1 MKKATILFLILIILP
16 FYVISQTIED
26 IDYISPFNN
35 ELSAI
40 KKGNQWA
47 FINTEGS
54 IVINF
59 RDDLVSTKTNK
70 ANYPIFKNNR
80 CLISKK
86 KDGISYFGYI
96 DKTGKTIVEPRFLN
110 ATNFDNN
117 IAFALEL
124 MREDIGKNKLNKQV
138 YYYKYFEVLINTDGK
153 ITKYLEPDNPTY
165 IALDKTELSVPP
177 KIISKLLSS
186 KVFAIQSKTKKW
198 KIVQIK

>member
-1 MKKATILFLILIILP
+1 MKKATILFLLLITLP
-16 FYVISQTIED
+16 FYGISQTIEN

-35 ELSAI
+35 ELAAI

-96 DKTGKTIVEPRFLN
+96 DKSGKTIVEPRFLN
-110 ATNFDNN
+110 ATNFNNN

-124 MREDIGKNKLNKQV
+124 MREDIGKNQLNKQV

-165 IALDKTELSVPP
+165 VALDKTELSVPP
-177 KIISKLLSS
+177 KITSKILSS
-186 KVFAIQSKTKKW
+186 KVFAI
-198 KIVQIK
+198 